1 MCKPQCGPMPI
12 LPLPG
17 ASTHISLVQAD
28 NNDSDSYHLMKC
40 HCMPDTLLQ
49 CPLHAL
55 CELFLTIAL

>member
-1 MCKPQCGPMPI
+1 MPI